1 MELSSCRSNLLLAD
15 LEIASLARPTDSVP
29 FIAFDFDAVAT
40 RAHPADD
47 ARGIADHEREIR
59 HVPCDNGAGADSNI
73 RPDHNVLPNSAIIS
87 QAAISQYMRKMPNGC
102 SITDLDIL
110 IKHC

>member
-47 ARGIADHEREIR
+47 ARGITDHEREIR
-59 HVPCDNGAGADSNI
+59 HVPCDNGAGADKGI
-73 RPDHNVLPNSAIIS
+73 LADRRPADYSAIGS
-87 QAAISQYMRKMPNGC
+87 QGCATPNQSGP
-102 SITDLDIL
+102 
-110 IKHC
+110 